1 MTAEIVPFDYA
12 TLRVVWW
19 FLLGFLLIGFAVR
32 GGIDLGVGALLPYVA
47 RTDIQRRVTINSI
60 GPTWQ
65 GNQVWLILGVGA
77 VFAAWPAVYAAS
89 LSAFYSAI
97 LVLLLALILRP
108 VGFEYRN
115 KLRVRRWRRFWD
127 WCLFAGGVGPAFVFG
142 IIFGNLFQ
150 GVPFR
155 LDATMRLA
163 YEGTVFGLLNP
174 FALLCGLI
182 GLAIVAMH
190 GGMYLQMK
198 TQDRVAERARNAVR
212 LSSCALIMLF
222 GFGGLSL
229 LVWIEGY
236 MLVGTIEPNGPSN
249 PLLKTVERSLGAWH
263 ANYLEQPWLFTVP
276 ALAVVGAMG
285 GFICGTFR
293 WGAAGLAFTGVSMAS
308 VIATAGIAMFPF
320 ILPSSIDPNSS
331 LTVWDAS
338 SSRLTLFM
346 LLIAVVVLMPIV
358 LAYTAWVIRIMRGRV
373 TEAYVR
379 ENTDQLY

>member
-1 MTAEIVPFDYA
+1 MSAEIIPFDYA
-12 TLRVVWW
+12 TLRVIWW
-19 FLLGFLLIGFAVR
+19 MLLGFLLIGFMVR
-32 GGIDLGVGALLPYVA
+32 GGIDLGVGALLPHVA

-60 GPTWQ
+60 GPTWE

-77 VFAAWPAVYAAS
+77 AFAAWPAVYAAS
-89 LSAFYSAI
+89 FSAFYSAM

-115 KLRVRRWRRFWD
+115 KLRDKRWRRFWD
-127 WCLFAGGVGPAFVFG
+127 WCLFAGGVVPAFVFG
-142 IIFGNLFQ
+142 IVFGNLFQ
-150 GVPFR
+150 GVPFK
-155 LDATMRLA
+155 LDATLRLA

-174 FALLCGLI
+174 FALLCGLLS
-182 GLAIVAMH
+182 LAMVVMH

-198 TQDRVAERARNAVR
+198 TDGKVAERARNSVR

-222 GFGGLSL
+222 GFSGLSL
-229 LVWIEGY
+229 LVWIKGY
-236 MLVGTIEPNGPSN
+236 VVIGPIDPNGPSN

-263 ANYLEQPWLFTVP
+263 ANYLELSWLLTVP

-285 GFICGTFR
+285 GFVCATFR
-293 WGAAGLAFTGVSMAS
+293 WGAAGLAFTGAS
-308 VIATAGIAMFPF
+308 LACVIGTAGIAMFPF
-320 ILPSSIDPNSS
+320 IMPSSIDPGSS

-346 LLIAVVVLMPIV
+346 LLVALAILMPIV

-379 ENTDQLY
+379 ENTEQLY

>member
-1 MTAEIVPFDYA
+1 MSAEIIPFDYA
-12 TLRVVWW
+12 TLRVIWW
-19 FLLGFLLIGFAVR
+19 MLLGLLLIGFAVR
-32 GGIDLGVGALLPYVA
+32 GGIDLGVGALLLYVA
-47 RTDIQRRVTINSI
+47 RTDIQRRVAINSI

-65 GNQVWLILGVGA
+65 ANLVWLILGVGV
-77 VFAAWPAVYAAS
+77 VFAAWPAIYAAS
-89 LSAFYSAI
+89 FSVFYSVF

-108 VGFEYRN
+108 VGFEFRN
-115 KLRVRRWRRFWD
+115 KLRGKRWRQLWD
-127 WCLFAGGVGPAFVFG
+127 WCLLAGGTVPAFVFG
-142 IIFGNLFQ
+142 MVFGNLFQ
-150 GVPFR
+150 GVPFK

-182 GLAIVAMH
+182 GLAMVVMH

-198 TQDRVAERARNAVR
+198 TGAEVAERARDCVR

-222 GFGGLSL
+222 GFAGLSL

-236 MLVGTIEPNGPSN
+236 VVMGAIDPNGPSN

-263 ANYLEQPWLFTVP
+263 ANYLENAWLFAVP
-276 ALAVVGAMG
+276 ALAVIGAMG
-285 GFICGTFR
+285 GFVCATFR
-293 WGAAGLAFTGVSMAS
+293 WGAAGLIFTGVSLAS
-308 VIATAGIAMFPF
+308 VIATAGIALFPF
-320 ILPSSIDPNSS
+320 ILPSSLDPGSS

-346 LLIAVVVLMPIV
+346 LLAAGVVLMPIV
-358 LAYTAWVIRIMRGRV
+358 LIYTTWVIRIMRGRV

-379 ENTDQLY
+379 ENADHLY